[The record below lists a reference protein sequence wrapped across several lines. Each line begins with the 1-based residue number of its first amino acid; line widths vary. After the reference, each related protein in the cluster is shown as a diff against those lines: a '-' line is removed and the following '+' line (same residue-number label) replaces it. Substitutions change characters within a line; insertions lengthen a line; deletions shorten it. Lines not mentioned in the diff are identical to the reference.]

1 MANNVNNDIATA
13 EVSAASRVFSRCV
26 WRVFHGEIEACASGQ
41 ARSGGQRSHNL
52 VVVDSAAVQQWKRN
66 EFLHPSSSS
75 RRSQQQ
81 RPRRQLRRET
91 VVGRR
96 NRPRRVD
103 CGRRTSFRPGQVGDN
118 PRCLRGWQQA
128 AQQQQQQARENELPA
143 HPAAGGS
150 QCGQFGGECER
161 RVFC

>member
-1 MANNVNNDIATA
+1 MHCRALLRQK
-13 EVSAASRVFSRCV
+13 SQRVVVFFRALSSCV
-26 WRVFHGEIEACASGQ
+26 WRVFHGDFEACASGQ

-52 VVVDSAAVQQWKRN
+52 VVVDTAAVQRRRRN
-66 EFLHPSSSS
+66 ESPNPSSS
-75 RRSQQQ
+75 RRSEQQ
-81 RPRRQLRRET
+81 RLRRQLRRET
-91 VVGRR
+91 VVGRW

-118 PRCLRGWQQA
+118 SRCLRGWQQA
-128 AQQQQQQARENELPA
+128 AQQQQQARENELPA

-150 QCGQFGGECER
+150 QCGQFGGKCER